1 MTGASDRT
9 CMDEDCLF
17 CQIVDGQLPSR
28 TVYEDE
34 TTLAFLDVNP
44 LAPGH
49 TLVIPKDHCHRVQDC
64 DAALAGD
71 VFATVAAVAPAI
83 EAAVD
88 APATTIAVNNG
99 EAAGQEVPHAH
110 VHVVPRW
117 EDDGAGP
124 IHGLFAERPDLDE
137 DELDEIEADVRNRL

>member
-1 MTGASDRT
+1 M
-9 CMDEDCLF
+9 EDCLF

-28 TVYEDE
+28 AVYEDE

-44 LAPGH
+44 LARGH
-49 TLVIPKDHCHRVQDC
+49 TLVIPKDHCQHVQDC
-64 DAALAGD
+64 DPGLAGD
-71 VFATVAAVAPAI
+71 LFATVASITPAV

-117 EDDGAGP
+117 DDDGFGP
-124 IHGLFAERPDLDE
+124 IHELFSAPAEVDE
-137 DELDEIEADVRNRL
+137 DELDELEADIRDGL